1 MDAATLFR
9 ASCDKDRLGAGEDV
23 GQAAGAAARSAV
35 DCAIL
40 DDDQDVVLT
49 LVAALAELGVKAEL
63 FIEVESFLEHVAS
76 RAPQLVVLDLMLGER
91 DGIEVLGE
99 LARGGFA
106 GKVVLVSRIDPKIV
120 QIARTAGLRLGLEM
134 LPSLPKP
141 FEPEALHRVLTT
153 PGPDE
158 PGGISELDI
167 DRAIGQREFVAHFQ
181 PKVALDSGRID
192 GAEALVRW
200 EHPTEGLLTP
210 AAFLPL
216 MSAEQLDELTG
227 YMTERAIFA
236 AEALIAAGTPLPISV
251 NISAR
256 QIWRLDL
263 IGLINRLRKGRWT
276 QPALV
281 LEITETEAMDDVLL
295 GEQLAARLRLQGVE
309 LSIDDF
315 GVGFSSLARLR
326 ALPINELKIDRSF
339 VAEVE
344 HKPEDEA
351 IVRSVAF
358 LGRNLGIRVVA
369 EGVESQAAL
378 DLVTAAG
385 CSHAQGFLLSRPLPL
400 DALLQ
405 AAEAPPRQ
413 R

>member
-1 MDAATLFR
+1 
-9 ASCDKDRLGAGEDV
+9 V
-23 GQAAGAAARSAV
+23 GQAAGTARRSAV

-40 DDDQDVVLT
+40 DDDQEVVLT
-49 LVAALAELGVKAEL
+49 LVPRLAEFGVTAEL
-63 FIEVESFLEHVAS
+63 FIEVEGFLEHVAA

-99 LARGGFA
+99 LSRGGFA

-120 QIARTAGLRLGLEM
+120 QIARTAGLRLGLQM

-141 FEPEALHRVLTT
+141 LEPEALQRALAAS
-153 PGPDE
+153 GEEE

-227 YMTERAIFA
+227 YMTERAILA

-344 HKPEDEA
+344 HRPEDQA

-369 EGVESQAAL
+369 EGVESRAAL

-385 CSHAQGFLLSRPLPL
+385 CSHAQGFLLSRALPL
-400 DALLQ
+400 EALLR
-405 AAEAPPRQ
+405 AAEAPPLQ

>member
-1 MDAATLFR
+1 MEKAVERPARHGT
-9 ASCDKDRLGAGEDV
+9 SC
-23 GQAAGAAARSAV
+23 AV
-35 DCAIL
+35 L
-40 DDDQDVVLT
+40 DDDQEVVLT
-49 LVAALAELGVKAEL
+49 LVVRLAELGVKAEL
-63 FIEVESFLEHVAS
+63 FIEIEGFLDHVAGE
-76 RAPQLVVLDLMLGER
+76 APQIVVLDLMLGDR

-99 LARGGFA
+99 LARRGYA
-106 GKVVLVSRIDPKIV
+106 GKVVLLSGVDPKIV
-120 QIARTAGLRLGLEM
+120 QIARTAGLRLGLRM
-134 LPSLPKP
+134 LPPLAKP
-141 FEPEALHRVLTT
+141 LDFEALQRVVSA
-153 PGPDE
+153 DWSEE
-158 PGGISELDI
+158 PLGISGLDI

-181 PKVALDSGRID
+181 PKVSLESGRID

-200 EHPTEGLLTP
+200 QHPAQGLLNP
-210 AAFLPL
+210 GVFLPL

-227 YMTERAIFA
+227 LMTEQAILA
-236 AEALIAAGTPLPISV
+236 AEALIAAERPLPISV

-263 IGLINRLRKGRWT
+263 IGTINRLRKGRWT
-276 QPALV
+276 TPALV
-281 LEITETEAMDDVLL
+281 LEITETESMDDALL

-339 VAEVE
+339 VTEVE
-344 HKPEDEA
+344 HRPEDEA
-351 IVRSVAF
+351 IVRSIAF
-358 LGRNLGIRVVA
+358 LGRSLGIRVVA

-385 CSHAQGFLLSRPLPL
+385 CTHVQGFLLSRPMPL
-400 DALLQ
+400 EALLRP
-405 AAEAPPRQ
+405 AEKPLLQ